1 MSDTCMDRSA
11 GTWAAARRC
20 STDAHA
26 LLAAVSSAKNTQTTV
41 WAAIGW
47 RCTWIPASVNPRVQ
61 PVHGG
66 LSGRRVGV
74 RAEGGERAQVG
85 QALTALLPPGPL
97 PPDGGREA
105 EHQRFVERLV
115 GVAEHAAEQPVDLG
129 LGDGGQ
135 RQPSGQ
141 VDVAGAVER
150 EVDAV
155 HAGAA
160 LKQEAVERRVVLVRL
175 AAEERLNLKA
185 VVPGDQP
192 GHSGEL
198 MLSLEADQVP
208 GRGLVL
214 VAQAQA
220 VEDAAEDVGGSGVLL
235 LHRRLTP
242 LPGPRGRQPP
252 RPWHRY
258 TPWPACPRSRTSRK
272 RTRVA
277 GRPPTGPGAAPGA
290 LMRRPDDP
298 GPVGRVVPVHQDAGV
313 AVADDGAQAAYPGRD
328 DRGAAG
334 LRLQRHQPERLRVG
348 GGEHQRG
355 RPVPL
360 RELGL
365 RARRLQPHVLADP
378 EVRGQLAHP
387 VRVRPLLPSARP
399 ADENHPQLARA
410 ARGSPR

>member
-1 MSDTCMDRSA
+1 MVVAMAIQGSLRSASRLWLASAASTSVTGSSMMKMGCTSAIGPVASAAAWATAATMTMPMPASHTRRLTRSAMSDTCMDRSA

-41 WAAIGW
+41 CAAIGW
-47 RCTWIPASVNPRVQ
+47 MCTWIPASVSPAVQ

-66 LSGRRVGV
+66 LSGSSSVGV

-105 EHQRFVERLV
+105 EHQRLVERLV
-115 GVAEHAAEQPVDLG
+115 GVAQHAAEQPVDLR

-135 RQPSGQ
+135 RQPAGQ
-141 VDVAGAVER
+141 VHVAGAVER

-160 LKQEAVERRVVLVRL
+160 LKQEAVERRVILVRL
-175 AAEERLNLKA
+175 AAEERLHLKA

-198 MLSLEADQVP
+198 MLSVEADEVSA
-208 GRGLVL
+208 RGLAL

-220 VEDAAEDVGGSGVLL
+220 VEDAAEDVGGSGVVL

-242 LPGPRGRQPP
+242 
-252 RPWHRY
+252 
-258 TPWPACPRSRTSRK
+258 
-272 RTRVA
+272 
-277 GRPPTGPGAAPGA
+277 
-290 LMRRPDDP
+290 
-298 GPVGRVVPVHQDAGV
+298 
-313 AVADDGAQAAYPGRD
+313 
-328 DRGAAG
+328 
-334 LRLQRHQPERLRVG
+334 
-348 GGEHQRG
+348 
-355 RPVPL
+355 
-360 RELGL
+360 
-365 RARRLQPHVLADP
+365 
-378 EVRGQLAHP
+378 
-387 VRVRPLLPSARP
+387 
-399 ADENHPQLARA
+399 
-410 ARGSPR
+410 